1 MAYSLFLI
9 KSEKHSQKEVDLI
22 QHISF
27 LLPCAFGKEFGRLL
41 IKLGT
46 YQNVLSSFRNQ
57 WCAVGCHL
65 VRFGQE
71 FSVEAAMYFCQGV
84 RVYRE

>member
-9 KSEKHSQKEVDLI
+9 KSDEHSQKEVDLI

-27 LLPCAFGKEFGRLL
+27 LLPLAFGKEFGRLL

-46 YQNVLSSFRNQ
+46 Y
-57 WCAVGCHL
+57 
-65 VRFGQE
+65 
-71 FSVEAAMYFCQGV
+71 
-84 RVYRE
+84 